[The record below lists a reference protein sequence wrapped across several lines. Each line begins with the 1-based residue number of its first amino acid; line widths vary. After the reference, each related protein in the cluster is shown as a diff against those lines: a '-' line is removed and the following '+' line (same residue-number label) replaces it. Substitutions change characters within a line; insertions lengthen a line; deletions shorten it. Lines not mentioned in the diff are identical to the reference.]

1 MKELKK
7 VKQVK
12 IDCYFD
18 TPRSHYG
25 EGYTDISQKQLEK
38 EIKKLFGF
46 GWRVLK
52 ITADGKSWFLK
63 LTKKTNVPI
72 HGHQR
77 NTQIHAKIGL
87 KTL

>member
-1 MKELKK
+1 MREKK
-7 VKQVK
+7 FKQVK

-18 TPRSHYG
+18 IPRSHYG
-25 EGYTDISQKQLEK
+25 EEYTDISQKQLEE
-38 EIKKLFGF
+38 EIEKLFGF

-63 LTKKTNVPI
+63 LTKKTNANI
-72 HGHQR
+72 RGHEKF
-77 NTQIHAKIGL
+77 TQIHAKIGL